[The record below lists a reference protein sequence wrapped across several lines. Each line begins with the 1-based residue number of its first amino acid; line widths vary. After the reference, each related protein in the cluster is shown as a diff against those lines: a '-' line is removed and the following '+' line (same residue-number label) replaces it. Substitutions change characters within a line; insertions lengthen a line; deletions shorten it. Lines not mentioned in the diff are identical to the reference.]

1 MHYIRF
7 LKPPR
12 VFTPRNLEACIKV
25 ESLITITSDLG
36 ESYYPEDVLV
46 WANLHASSTSQEG
59 SQHQKTLGFQWRAR
73 MRALHIGFVF
83 QGFCGDNEPFRLQIT
98 THKGELTDGFQI
110 SNEPDQGLQLPD
122 IVSAWSMPLIHL
134 SDQEVPRM
142 VERRFALSPSHTLRI
157 YEETG
162 DSIARHI
169 W

>member
-12 VFTPRNLEACIKV
+12 VSTPCNLEACMKV

-46 WANLHASSTSQEG
+46 WANLHASSTSREDGQR
-59 SQHQKTLGFQWRAR
+59 QKRLGFQWRAG

-83 QGFCGDNEPFRLQIT
+83 QKYCGENEPYRLQIT
-98 THKGELTDGFQI
+98 THEGELTDGSQI

-122 IVSAWSMPLIHL
+122 IVSAWSMPLIL
-134 SDQEVPRM
+134 SSYQEVPRM
-142 VERRFALSPSHTLRI
+142 VERRFALSPSHTLHI